1 MTTEQ
6 LEITLARIQ
15 DWIKAADQKASIF
28 LALVLGSLALGGNEM
43 VKYVAQTFSAEQ
55 LWLIIL
61 ALASTVVLVWSIFKA
76 LLIIKPSVANNA
88 KSFTYFGHISQL
100 SLKKY
105 SRLIANVDDKKYRD
119 ELLEQIHTSSKIA
132 RKKHRQLSEA
142 IQLFCISLVAIGVL
156 IGLTYVA

>member
-1 MTTEQ
+1 MYTICMTTEQ

-76 LLIIKPSVANNA
+76 LLIII
-88 KSFTYFGHISQL
+88 TICSQ
-100 SLKKY
+100 
-105 SRLIANVDDKKYRD
+105 
-119 ELLEQIHTSSKIA
+119 
-132 RKKHRQLSEA
+132 
-142 IQLFCISLVAIGVL
+142 
-156 IGLTYVA
+156 